1 MGSLSTPLLVLVFAA
16 GAVATWIAGTALS
29 KTTDVLDRRFGF
41 GEALGGVV
49 LLAVAGSLPEV
60 AITVSAAAKGNL
72 GLAAGNLIGGVAVQT
87 LVLVICD
94 AVASRDEALTYLV
107 GNLVPVVE
115 GLLVISLVCGVL
127 MGSLLPEST
136 SIGPVSPAS
145 IGIVLAWFS
154 GIYAINATRKSLRWK
169 IEMPGSRPGR
179 PHRRVRHS
187 AEKPTWLTESTA
199 RAAIMFLV
207 GCVVTL
213 VSGVVL
219 EVAGNDLANR
229 AHINGV
235 IFGAT
240 VLAVATALPEISS
253 GIAAVRL
260 GDNELAVADI
270 FGGNAFQVTLFLVAD
285 LIAWKPVLPTAG
297 SQNAWLAVLGIALTV
312 IYAFGVVI
320 RRERCVARL
329 GTDSILAIALFGL
342 GIAGL
347 VVVHA

>member
-1 MGSLSTPLLVLVFAA
+1 
-16 GAVATWIAGTALS
+16 
-29 KTTDVLDRRFGF
+29 
-41 GEALGGVV
+41 
-49 LLAVAGSLPEV
+49 
-60 AITVSAAAKGNL
+60 
-72 GLAAGNLIGGVAVQT
+72 
-87 LVLVICD
+87 
-94 AVASRDEALTYLV
+94 
-107 GNLVPVVE
+107 
-115 GLLVISLVCGVL
+115 

-145 IGIVLAWFS
+145 IAIVLVWFS
-154 GIYAINATRKSLRWK
+154 GVYAINAARKSPRWK
-169 IEMPGSRPGR
+169 IETPGSRPGR
-179 PHRRVRHS
+179 PHRRVRHP
-187 AEKPTWLTESTA
+187 AEKPTQLAESTV
-199 RAAIMFLV
+199 RAISVFLV

-229 AHINGV
+229 ARINGV

-320 RRERCVARL
+320 RREKCVARL
-329 GTDSILAIALFGL
+329 GTRLDPRARALRARHRRAL
-342 GIAGL
+342 RRPRLSRL
-347 VVVHA
+347 VRSHRCSRSRS